1 MGGDTGRPWT
11 GPLRAIEHRNDGL
24 LLTPG
29 PLFRKCYVAVGQ
41 NDGWD
46 PPPVASGALHA
57 AVSLRGSVS
66 GGGGGWG
73 AQEGGGS
80 GGGGGGKGAEEEEK
94 NDGPEAA
101 GLLDEFLVWPVCV
114 CVCVCARACACVR
127 VRACVCVR
135 ACARVCVCVCVC
147 VCLRTRSLRAC
158 VRACVRACT
167 CVRRP
172 RTTAIR
178 HGFPQRPRPSAAIS
192 RSASIPAKILLS
204 LLGCVPSPPPTRP
217 PPNALAGGGSPDHR
231 RQGGGRDQDGDGAG
245 RRRRVPAAQG
255 PGAEADPRQCGR
267 VPGAPPLDPCLRPL
281 RAASSEAVEC
291 PVRAY
296 ICPIRPRPR
305 HP

>member
-1 MGGDTGRPWT
+1 MPDLPPWPGRGGVGGDTGRPWT

-114 CVCVCARACACVR
+114 CACVRACVRACACVR
-127 VRACVCVR
+127 VRAC
-135 ACARVCVCVCVC
+135 ACAYLCECVCVCVFANAQP
-147 VCLRTRSLRAC
+147 AC
-158 VRACVRACT
+158 VRACVYACVYVRAEATHDRDPPRFPAAPPSLRHYFSQCLNPRKDT
-167 CVRRP
+167 TFPSGLCALPSTHPPTPQRAGRWREPRSSPSRRRARP
-172 RTTAIR
+172 RR
-178 HGFPQRPRPSAAIS
+178 
-192 RSASIPAKILLS
+192 
-204 LLGCVPSPPPTRP
+204 
-217 PPNALAGGGSPDHR
+217 
-231 RQGGGRDQDGDGAG
+231 
-245 RRRRVPAAQG
+245 
-255 PGAEADPRQCGR
+255 
-267 VPGAPPLDPCLRPL
+267 
-281 RAASSEAVEC
+281 
-291 PVRAY
+291 
-296 ICPIRPRPR
+296 
-305 HP
+305 